1 MKIDF
6 DSFFFKYK
14 LLVIIIFIVLCS
26 SGIVY
31 GIIALT
37 MPEKWLAQAWEMADE
52 QGHVTKIIDDNIDL
66 IHSKVSKAALFGND
80 EAKLYNRMPSV
91 RMGKSLL
98 RKAERGNAD
107 AQFAIGFLFR
117 FYDVFLDKLQTKDQ
131 EEAGE
136 LGNWLKG
143 QRSQTEVVQYMW
155 FLKAANQGHIR
166 AKLFIDL
173 YPEAKALYD
182 DFQQQWTAAQNGD
195 PKAMYAIGRYYSDHN
210 NPVSKD
216 DNEALRWTEIAA
228 DAGCTEALY
237 DLADAYIG
245 GFGSSTR
252 LHLKYDREKAVALF
266 KKGAELG
273 DVNAYYGLGR
283 CYEEGLGVKRNLK
296 EAEKWLVKAVA
307 SGGGRNAYK
316 ADNHLKSVRY
326 QIANEQRI
334 KRR

>member
-37 MPEKWLAQAWEMADE
+37 MPKKWLAQAWEMADE
-52 QGHVTKIIDDNIDL
+52 QGHVTKIIDDNLDL

-80 EAKLYNRMPSV
+80 EAKLYNRIPSV

-117 FYDVFLDKLQTKDQ
+117 FYDVFLDKLQIKDQ

-136 LGNWLKG
+136 LGKWLKE
-143 QRSQTEVVQYMW
+143 QCSQTEVVQYMW
-155 FLKAANQGHIR
+155 FLKAANQGHMR

-237 DLADAYIG
+237 D
-245 GFGSSTR
+245 
-252 LHLKYDREKAVALF
+252 
-266 KKGAELG
+266 
-273 DVNAYYGLGR
+273 
-283 CYEEGLGVKRNLK
+283 
-296 EAEKWLVKAVA
+296 
-307 SGGGRNAYK
+307 
-316 ADNHLKSVRY
+316 
-326 QIANEQRI
+326 
-334 KRR
+334 